1 MQEKGRKTRFS
12 AAAGAVWILNPNL
25 SQASRSW
32 YTPKVE
38 GAVKTRKQCQRMRV
52 TVGRTRIRSFMII
65 STLGLP
71 SSYLSSPCLLVF
83 SARPFPSSMQFY
95 AIKQRTRIRSFFSGP
110 VYLSVA
116 RSEARKRQEGWKNG
130 RSVMGITGFVM
141 NPSDILAVLLWGQ
154 KGWDELRRAKESMHI
169 LCLPV
174 RLAPSQINKVLNPII
189 NVGYA
194 GHRRG

>member
-1 MQEKGRKTRFS
+1 M
-12 AAAGAVWILNPNL
+12 APNL
-25 SQASRSW
+25 NAGERAENAIFGGGGGFLNTEPELIPSITLMVHPKSRRCSQ
-32 YTPKVE
+32 P
-38 GAVKTRKQCQRMRV
+38 RKQCHRRRV

-116 RSEARKRQEGWKNG
+116 RSEARKRQEGRKNG
-130 RSVMGITGFVM
+130 RSVVGITGFVM
-141 NPSDILAVLLWGQ
+141 NPSDILAVLL
-154 KGWDELRRAKESMHI
+154 
-169 LCLPV
+169 
-174 RLAPSQINKVLNPII
+174 
-189 NVGYA
+189 
-194 GHRRG
+194 